1 MEKQMPDTENG
12 LADGTGPSRRR
23 FLLDFG
29 WAGLGLW
36 IAAVLAGTLRFV
48 WPRVSA
54 RPSNTVTVGFP
65 EDYLPGQVVYNQ
77 GHKLFIIRDDKGFVS
92 LSARC
97 THLGCNVVWNQ
108 DHNIFLCPCH
118 GGKYDRQ
125 GRNLEGP
132 PPRPLDQFAVRLNR
146 NGYLVVDRDRISR
159 RGPGPLPHFHP
170 ESEKA

>member
-1 MEKQMPDTENG
+1 MPDIKPEIG
-12 LADGTGPSRRR
+12 DQYGPSRRR
-23 FLLDFG
+23 MLLTFG
-29 WAGLGLW
+29 WAGLGVWL
-36 IAAVLAGTLRFV
+36 AAALAGLLRFI

-54 RPSNTVTVGFP
+54 RPSHTVAVGFP
-65 EDYLPGQVVYNQ
+65 EDFPPGQVVYLQ
-77 GHKLFIIRDDKGFVS
+77 GYRFFVIREEDGFVS

-132 PPRPLDQFAVRLNR
+132 PPRPLDQFEVRLNR
-146 NGYLVVDRDRISR
+146 SGRLVVDQDRIIR
-159 RGPGPLPHFHP
+159 RGPGLLPHFQTD
-170 ESEKA
+170 KV